1 MENKFPVPIINEK
14 DLKVYED
21 FLNADSPKKRNF
33 PKTANKSYVPETLVN
48 SVFLPAYLKS
58 HIGKLM
64 KIECLIGNRIEIRIG
79 TLLEV
84 GADFLVIKLK
94 ENCSSMVIEGSSVK
108 FITIIHNNDIN
119 NARIY

>member
-21 FLNADSPKKRNF
+21 FIKVDNPKKQNL
-33 PKTANKSYVPETLVN
+33 PKMYTPETLLN
-48 SVFLPAYLKS
+48 NVFLPAYLKM
-58 HIGKLM
+58 HIGKLV
-64 KIECLIGNRIEIRIG
+64 KIECLIGNRIETKIG
-79 TLLEV
+79 TLLEI

-94 ENCSSMVIEGSSVK
+94 EQCCSMVIEGSSVK

-119 NARIY
+119 SARLY